1 MPQRHC
7 PKCGGFQVTPSP
19 QPSLFDRPLPVR
31 AADDPFAAFH
41 RESLAREAQARKR
54 GVTRQIGAERQARY
68 DFTHRY
74 LKPQGN

>member
-31 AADDPFAAFH
+31 AADDPFAACH
-41 RESLAREAQARKR
+41 RESQTREAPARRR
-54 GVTRQIGAERQARY
+54 GVTRLIGAERRNRY
-68 DFTHRY
+68 EFTHAC
-74 LKPQGN
+74 LGGVQ